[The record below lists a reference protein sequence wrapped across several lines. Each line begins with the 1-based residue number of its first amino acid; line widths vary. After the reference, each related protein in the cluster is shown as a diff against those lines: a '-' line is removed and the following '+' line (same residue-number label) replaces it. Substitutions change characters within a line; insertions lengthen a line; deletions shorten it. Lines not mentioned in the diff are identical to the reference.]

1 MIVLNDNHDAN
12 TLINKLVEL
21 YYGFDTWNHVVKETI
36 INTIEHMGNTETD
49 ADHKKLVG
57 CIYDLEDGAADEILP
72 LLEEYGFMMEEF

>member
-1 MIVLNDNHDAN
+1 MIVLIDNHDAN

-21 YYGFDTWNHVVKETI
+21 YYGFDTWNYIVRETI
-36 INTIEHMGNTETD
+36 ISTIEHMGNTETET
-49 ADHKKLVG
+49 DHRKLVN